1 MAENKK
7 ITDYTRVADTGGA
20 EFFEV
25 VKGSGNFKRL
35 NNMTASAAPTA
46 AADSAVG
53 YSVGSFWYY
62 NGILYVCK
70 DSTEGAAVWGKVTV
84 APRSTDGSIDIDLTD
99 PSAPD
104 LSIGYQSYVALLT
117 QSGTD
122 APTATVLEN
131 NTGLTFTPSYDDVG
145 LYFLEPDTAPA
156 SDKVAVFCTNGAAAG
171 DVFALWREDKLNIST
186 RSSGAPTDSILSNS
200 AVEIRIYP

>member
-1 MAENKK
+1 MIFTKL
-7 ITDYTRVADTGGA
+7 TSLDFFRVLRKPN
-20 EFFEV
+20 E
-25 VKGSGNFKRL
+25 
-35 NNMTASAAPTA
+35 TASP
-46 AADSAVG
+46 
-53 YSVGSFWYY
+53 
-62 NGILYVCK
+62 I
-70 DSTEGAAVWGKVTV
+70 EGL
-84 APRSTDGSIDIDLTD
+84 I
-99 PSAPD
+99 PSSEL
-104 LSIGYQSYVALLT
+104 LSLSPYKSYVALLN